1 MNRLKHRI
9 ALPLLVAAG
18 FAGTVHAA
26 PSLHFQMIN
35 GSSQLAGIDALQIA
49 DKLYDVRWNT
59 TLNYYDTYS
68 FANPLS
74 PTFMS
79 TPAGANDAAAAIAAF
94 INSLGNLP
102 RSVGFQSMLPID
114 GTGATLPARFIG
126 MIPSAYGYNNQ
137 YARWE
142 SSGAAL
148 QFDASSVLDSNGK
161 VDLGAYHLT
170 AFTGGFGAITN
181 ETGPGGRGV
190 ITANPGWA
198 FVSFTSL
205 GTVTPALA
213 SAVPEPAL
221 SILLVT
227 GFAAMARRPRRKCH
241 GAGARI
247 TGEAR

>member
-1 MNRLKHRI
+1 MNRLKKKI
-9 ALPLLVAAG
+9 TLPLLLAAC
-18 FAGTVHAA
+18 FAGTAHAA
-26 PSLHFQMIN
+26 PSLHFQIIN

-49 DKLYDVRWNT
+49 DTLYDIRWNT

-74 PTFMS
+74 PTFMNAA
-79 TPAGANDAAAAIAAF
+79 TGANDAAAAIAAF
-94 INSLGNLP
+94 INGLGNLP

-126 MIPSAYGYNNQ
+126 MIPSAYGYNTQ

-148 QFDASSVLDSNGK
+148 QFDASTVLDSNGK
-161 VDLGAYHLT
+161 VDPGAYQLT

-181 ETGPGGRGV
+181 EPGPGGRGV

-205 GTVTPALA
+205 ATVTPALA
-213 SAVPEPAL
+213 SEVPEPAL
-221 SILLVT
+221 SMLLVT
-227 GFAAMARRPRRKCH
+227 GFAAMARRQRRKRH
-241 GAGARI
+241 G
-247 TGEAR
+247 

>member
-1 MNRLKHRI
+1 MNRLKHKI
-9 ALPLLVAAG
+9 ALPLLVAAC
-18 FAGTVHAA
+18 FAGTAHAA

-49 DKLYDVRWNT
+49 DTLYDIRWNT

-68 FANPLS
+68 FADPLS
-74 PTFMS
+74 PTFMNA
-79 TPAGANDAAAAIAAF
+79 TAGANDAAAAIAAF

-102 RSVGFQSMLPID
+102 RSVGFQSMQPID

-126 MIPSAYGYNNQ
+126 MIPSAYGYNTQ

-148 QFDASSVLDSNGK
+148 QFDASSALDPNGQ
-161 VDLGAYHLT
+161 VDPGAYHLT
-170 AFTGGFGAITN
+170 ASTGGFGAITN
-181 ETGPGGRGV
+181 EPGPGGRGV
-190 ITANPGWA
+190 IAANPGWA

-213 SAVPEPAL
+213 GEVPEPAL
-221 SILLVT
+221 SMLLVA
-227 GFAAMARRPRRKCH
+227 GLAALARRPRRKCH
-241 GAGARI
+241 GSGARI
-247 TGEAR
+247 TARR